1 MKIPNVTIQQLL
13 EAGVHLGHKTLRW
26 NPKMKKYIFGKR
38 DSIHIIDLTQTL
50 ELTKVALQKVYE
62 TISNNGKIL
71 FVSTKKQASEA
82 IAEVAKE
89 TDQYFVNY
97 RWLGGMLTNWG
108 TISNSIKKLKKLE
121 IDLVAENRGFTKK
134 ELLKMSVKKDKLQ
147 RSLGGIAE
155 MKKVPDLVFIIDTN
169 YESLAIQESVKL
181 GIPIIAILD
190 SNSNPDGIDFP
201 IPGNDDARR
210 AIDLYCNLI
219 KETINAAKKST
230 PKEDKKVDL
239 KNDEKSSKTIQELD
253 REKLENKFSKDSKET
268 LKLMSDI
275 EKVKKLRELT
285 GAGFKDC
292 NLAIKESDGD
302 IDKAIEILRVKGISK
317 ASKKMSRDA
326 KEGVIAVTEND
337 KQISLIEVNCE
348 TDFVAKNDD
357 FVNFVKELSDLNN
370 NVNSNVDELKKS
382 KMSNGQTVDENLVAL
397 IAKIGEKITIGKTKT
412 LSNEG
417 TVKSKYLHTIVKD
430 NLAKLA
436 VAVSL
441 ETSDNSDVVKNFGK
455 QLSMHIA
462 ASSPLALDQD
472 SIDQSIIDKEQELV
486 TEELKNS
493 GKPDEIAKKISLGKM
508 SKFKEENALLSQ
520 AWVMEPKKKVQDIIK
535 ELSIPDLK
543 IKEFVRFKIGE

>member
-1 MKIPNVTIQQLL
+1 
-13 EAGVHLGHKTLRW
+13 
-26 NPKMKKYIFGKR
+26 
-38 DSIHIIDLTQTL
+38 
-50 ELTKVALQKVYE
+50 
-62 TISNNGKIL
+62 
-71 FVSTKKQASEA
+71 
-82 IAEVAKE
+82 
-89 TDQYFVNY
+89 
-97 RWLGGMLTNWG
+97 
-108 TISNSIKKLKKLE
+108 
-121 IDLVAENRGFTKK
+121 
-134 ELLKMSVKKDKLQ
+134 
-147 RSLGGIAE
+147 
-155 MKKVPDLVFIIDTN
+155 
-169 YESLAIQESVKL
+169 
-181 GIPIIAILD
+181 
-190 SNSNPDGIDFP
+190 
-201 IPGNDDARR
+201 
-210 AIDLYCNLI
+210 
-219 KETINAAKKST
+219 
-230 PKEDKKVDL
+230 
-239 KNDEKSSKTIQELD
+239 
-253 REKLENKFSKDSKET
+253 
-268 LKLMSDI
+268 MSDI

-302 IDKAIEILRVKGISK
+302 LDKAIEILRVKGISK

-326 KEGVIAVTEND
+326 KEGVIAVTENE

-370 NVNSNVDELKKS
+370 NVNSNVENLKKS
-382 KMSNGQTVDENLVAL
+382 KMANGQSVEENLVAL

-412 LSNEG
+412 LSNER
-417 TVKSKYLHTIVKD
+417 TVRSKYLHTIVKD

-441 ETSDNSDVVKNFGK
+441 ETNNNSDEVKNFGK

-493 GKPDEIAKKISLGKM
+493 GKPEEIAKKISLGKM

-520 AWVMEPKKKVQDIIK
+520 AWVMEPKKKVQDILK

>member
-1 MKIPNVTIQQLL
+1 
-13 EAGVHLGHKTLRW
+13 
-26 NPKMKKYIFGKR
+26 
-38 DSIHIIDLTQTL
+38 
-50 ELTKVALQKVYE
+50 
-62 TISNNGKIL
+62 
-71 FVSTKKQASEA
+71 
-82 IAEVAKE
+82 
-89 TDQYFVNY
+89 
-97 RWLGGMLTNWG
+97 
-108 TISNSIKKLKKLE
+108 
-121 IDLVAENRGFTKK
+121 
-134 ELLKMSVKKDKLQ
+134 
-147 RSLGGIAE
+147 
-155 MKKVPDLVFIIDTN
+155 
-169 YESLAIQESVKL
+169 
-181 GIPIIAILD
+181 
-190 SNSNPDGIDFP
+190 
-201 IPGNDDARR
+201 
-210 AIDLYCNLI
+210 
-219 KETINAAKKST
+219 
-230 PKEDKKVDL
+230 
-239 KNDEKSSKTIQELD
+239 
-253 REKLENKFSKDSKET
+253 
-268 LKLMSDI
+268 MSDI

-302 IDKAIEILRVKGISK
+302 LDKAIEILRVKGISK

-370 NVNSNVDELKKS
+370 NVNSNVENLKKS
-382 KMSNGQTVDENLVAL
+382 KMANGQSVEENLVAL

-441 ETSDNSDVVKNFGK
+441 ETSNNSDEVKNFGK

-493 GKPDEIAKKISLGKM
+493 GKPEEIAKKISLGKM